1 MDRKRKKRKKE
12 VDMGIK
18 GRKGLESYFA
28 LFIPNSVIHKE
39 DEFAFQIGATI
50 VQRILIL

>member
-18 GRKGLESYFA
+18 GRKGLESYFV
-28 LFIPNSVIHKE
+28 LFILNLVIYKE
-39 DEFAFQIGATI
+39 DEFVFQIGVII
-50 VQRILIL
+50 V